1 MIFRRRTTSDPI
13 HSAPTTLQQLW
24 TDRLGVLGIRSLQ
37 ILLVLTLSTVT
48 VWALL
53 QVSIAVIPLLLALII
68 AAAFSPLMR
77 WMRVRGI
84 PDIAAAWIALLG
96 ALAILGGIITA
107 IVFAVRSQWD
117 DLTEQAVEGFNEL
130 IELAQGLPF
139 AAELLA
145 DFDAD
150 ELVDQVL
157 DFVTSAQ
164 FGSGALAG
172 VTAVGQFFA
181 GLALFIVILFF
192 FLKDGPRIWAFFL
205 KPFDGARKARGQRV
219 GATAVTTLGGYIR
232 GTAIVAAVDAIGI
245 GIGLVILGVPLA
257 LPLAV
262 IVFVTAFIPLVG
274 ATLAGV
280 LAALV
285 ALVTNDLLTALIVV
299 GIVVLVNQLEGN
311 FLQPVVMAQTLKLH
325 PLVILLAL
333 SVGTITGGI
342 VGAILSVPIAATA
355 WAIVKVW
362 DTRDLELEAEGRP
375 RVPAS

>member
-1 MIFRRRTTSDPI
+1 MFFRRRPPLPPADPGRP
-13 HSAPTTLQQLW
+13 SLTGMW
-24 TDRLGVLGIRSLQ
+24 TDRLGTLGTRSLQ

-68 AAAFSPLMR
+68 AAAFNPLMR
-77 WMRVRGI
+77 WMRDRGV
-84 PDIAAAWIALLG
+84 PDMAAAWIALLG
-96 ALAILGGIITA
+96 ALTVLGGIIWA
-107 IVFAVRSQWD
+107 IVIAVRNQWE
-117 DLTEQAVEGFNEL
+117 DLVAQAAEGFTEL
-130 IELAQGLPF
+130 LDLLQGLPF
-139 AAELLA
+139 ADEFVA
-145 DFDAD
+145 DFDID
-150 ELVDQVL
+150 EALDQVV

-172 VTAVGQFFA
+172 ATAVGQFLA

-205 KPFDGARKARGQRV
+205 KPFQGERFRRGERV
-219 GATAVTTLGGYIR
+219 GAVSVATLGGYIR
-232 GTAIVAAVDAIGI
+232 GTSIVALADAIGI
-245 GIGLVILGVPLA
+245 GIGLWILQVPLA

-262 IVFVTAFIPLVG
+262 IVFVTAFIPIVG
-274 ATLAGV
+274 ATLAGT

-285 ALVTNDLLTALIVV
+285 ALVTNDLVTALIVV
-299 GIVVLVNQLEGN
+299 GIVVLVNQLESN
-311 FLQPVVMAQTLKLH
+311 FLQPIVMAQTLKLH

-362 DTRDLELEAEGRP
+362 DTRDPALEHEGRP
-375 RVPAS
+375 RAAAP

>member
-1 MIFRRRTTSDPI
+1 MFRRRPPLPPVEPGRSSLT
-13 HSAPTTLQQLW
+13 AMW

-68 AAAFSPLMR
+68 AAAFNPLMR
-77 WMRVRGI
+77 WMRDRGV
-84 PDIAAAWIALLG
+84 PDMAAAWIALLG
-96 ALAILGGIITA
+96 ALAVLGGIIWA
-107 IVFAVRSQWD
+107 IVIAVRNQWEDLVSQ
-117 DLTEQAVEGFNEL
+117 AAEGFSEL
-130 IELAQGLPF
+130 LELLQDLPF
-139 AAELLA
+139 ADEFVG
-145 DFDAD
+145 DFDLD
-150 ELVDQVL
+150 EALDQIVN
-157 DFVTSAQ
+157 FVTSAQ

-172 VTAVGQFFA
+172 ATAVGQLFA

-205 KPFDGARKARGQRV
+205 KPFEGERFRRGERV
-219 GATAVTTLGGYIR
+219 GAVSVATLGGYIR
-232 GTAIVAAVDAIGI
+232 GTSIVALADAV
-245 GIGLVILGVPLA
+245 GIGLGLWILGVPLA

-262 IVFVTAFIPLVG
+262 IVFVTAFIPIVG
-274 ATLAGV
+274 ATLAGT

-285 ALVTNDLLTALIVV
+285 ALVTNDLVTALIVV
-299 GIVVLVNQLEGN
+299 GIVVLVNQLESN
-311 FLQPVVMAQTLKLH
+311 FLQPIVMAQTLKLH

-362 DTRDLELEAEGRP
+362 DRRDPALEHEGRP
-375 RVPAS
+375 RVPAP

>member
-1 MIFRRRTTSDPI
+1 MFRRRPPLPPVEPGRSSLT
-13 HSAPTTLQQLW
+13 AMW

-68 AAAFSPLMR
+68 AAAFNPLMR
-77 WMRVRGI
+77 WMRDRGV
-84 PDIAAAWIALLG
+84 PDMAAAWIALLG
-96 ALAILGGIITA
+96 ALAVLGGIIWA
-107 IVFAVRSQWD
+107 IVIAVRNQWEDLVSQ
-117 DLTEQAVEGFNEL
+117 AAEGFSEL
-130 IELAQGLPF
+130 LELLQGLPF
-139 AAELLA
+139 ADEFVG
-145 DFDAD
+145 DFDLD
-150 ELVDQVL
+150 EALDQIVN
-157 DFVTSAQ
+157 FVTSAQ

-172 VTAVGQFFA
+172 ATAVGQLFA

-205 KPFDGARKARGQRV
+205 KPFEGERFRRGERV
-219 GATAVTTLGGYIR
+219 GAVSVATLGGYIR
-232 GTAIVAAVDAIGI
+232 GTSIVALADAV
-245 GIGLVILGVPLA
+245 GIGLGLWILGVPLA
-257 LPLAV
+257 LPLAM
-262 IVFVTAFIPLVG
+262 IVFVTAFIPIVG
-274 ATLAGV
+274 ATLAGT

-285 ALVTNDLLTALIVV
+285 ALVTNDLVTALIVV
-299 GIVVLVNQLEGN
+299 GIVVLVNQLESN
-311 FLQPVVMAQTLKLH
+311 FLQPIVMAQTLKLH

-362 DTRDLELEAEGRP
+362 DRRDPALEHEGRP
-375 RVPAS
+375 RVPAP

>member
-1 MIFRRRTTSDPI
+1 MFRRRPALPPAEPGRSSLT
-13 HSAPTTLQQLW
+13 AMW

-68 AAAFSPLMR
+68 AAAFNPLMR
-77 WMRVRGI
+77 WMRDRGV
-84 PDIAAAWIALLG
+84 PDMAAAWIALLG
-96 ALAILGGIITA
+96 ALAVLGGIIWA
-107 IVFAVRSQWD
+107 IVIAVRNQWG
-117 DLTEQAVEGFNEL
+117 DLVAQAAEGFNEL
-130 IELAQGLPF
+130 LELLQGLPF
-139 AAELLA
+139 A
-145 DFDAD
+145 D
-150 ELVDQVL
+150 EFIDDIDLDEAIDQLVA
-157 DFVTSAQ
+157 FVTSPQ
-164 FGSGALAG
+164 FGSGALTG
-172 VTAVGQFFA
+172 VTYVGQFFA

-192 FLKDGPRIWAFFL
+192 FLKDGPKIWAFFL
-205 KPFDGARKARGQRV
+205 KPFEGERFRRGERV
-219 GATAVTTLGGYIR
+219 GAVSVATLGGYIR
-232 GTAIVAAVDAIGI
+232 GTSIVALADAVGI
-245 GIGLVILGVPLA
+245 GIGLWILGVPLA

-262 IVFVTAFIPLVG
+262 IVFVTAFIPIVG
-274 ATLAGV
+274 ATLAGT

-285 ALVTNDLLTALIVV
+285 ALVTNDLVTALIVV
-299 GIVVLVNQLEGN
+299 GIVVLVNQLESN

-362 DTRDLELEAEGRP
+362 DRRDPALEHEGRP
-375 RVPAS
+375 RVPAP

>member
-1 MIFRRRTTSDPI
+1 MFRRRPPLPPVEPGRSSLT
-13 HSAPTTLQQLW
+13 AMW

-68 AAAFSPLMR
+68 AAAFNPLMR
-77 WMRVRGI
+77 WMRDRGV
-84 PDIAAAWIALLG
+84 PDMAAAWIALLG
-96 ALAILGGIITA
+96 ALAVLGGIIWA
-107 IVFAVRSQWD
+107 IVIAVRNQWEDLVSQ
-117 DLTEQAVEGFNEL
+117 AAEGFSEL
-130 IELAQGLPF
+130 LELLQGLPF
-139 AAELLA
+139 ADEFVG
-145 DFDAD
+145 DFDLD
-150 ELVDQVL
+150 EALDQIVN
-157 DFVTSAQ
+157 FVTSAQ

-172 VTAVGQFFA
+172 ATAVGQLFA

-205 KPFDGARKARGQRV
+205 KPFEGERFRRGERV
-219 GATAVTTLGGYIR
+219 GAVSVATLGGYIR
-232 GTAIVAAVDAIGI
+232 GTSIVALADAV
-245 GIGLVILGVPLA
+245 GIGLGLWILGVPLA

-262 IVFVTAFIPLVG
+262 IVFVTAFIPIVG
-274 ATLAGV
+274 ATLAGT

-285 ALVTNDLLTALIVV
+285 ALVTNDLVTALIVV
-299 GIVVLVNQLEGN
+299 GIVVLVNQLESN
-311 FLQPVVMAQTLKLH
+311 FLQPIVMAQTLKLH

-362 DTRDLELEAEGRP
+362 DRRDPALEHEGRP
-375 RVPAS
+375 RVPAP

>member
-1 MIFRRRTTSDPI
+1 MFRRRPPALPTDPGR
-13 HSAPTTLQQLW
+13 SSLTGMW
-24 TDRLGVLGIRSLQ
+24 TDRLGVLGTRSLQ

-68 AAAFSPLMR
+68 AAAFNPLMR
-77 WMRVRGI
+77 WMRDRGV
-84 PDIAAAWIALLG
+84 PDMAAAWIALLG
-96 ALAILGGIITA
+96 ALTVLGGIIWA
-107 IVFAVRSQWD
+107 IVIAVRNQWEDLVSQ
-117 DLTEQAVEGFNEL
+117 AAEGFSEL
-130 IELAQGLPF
+130 LELLQGLPF
-139 AAELLA
+139 ADEFVG
-145 DFDAD
+145 DFDLD
-150 ELVDQVL
+150 EALDQIV

-172 VTAVGQFFA
+172 ATAVGQFFA

-205 KPFDGARKARGQRV
+205 KPFEGERFRRGERV
-219 GATAVTTLGGYIR
+219 GAVSVATLGGYIR
-232 GTAIVAAVDAIGI
+232 GTSIVALADAIGI
-245 GIGLVILGVPLA
+245 GIGLWILGVPLA

-262 IVFVTAFIPLVG
+262 IVFITAFIPLVG

-285 ALVTNDLLTALIVV
+285 ALVTNGLVTALIVV
-299 GIVVLVNQLEGN
+299 AIVVLVNQLEGN

-333 SVGTITGGI
+333 SIGTITGGI

-362 DTRDLELEAEGRP
+362 DKRDPALEHEGRP
-375 RVPAS
+375 RAAAP

>member
-1 MIFRRRTTSDPI
+1 MFRRRPPLPPVEPGRSSLT
-13 HSAPTTLQQLW
+13 AMW

-68 AAAFSPLMR
+68 AAAFNPLMR
-77 WMRVRGI
+77 WMRNKGV
-84 PDIAAAWIALLG
+84 PDMAAAWIALLG
-96 ALAILGGIITA
+96 ALSVLGGIIWA
-107 IVFAVRSQWD
+107 IVIAVRSQWE
-117 DLTEQAVEGFNEL
+117 DLVSQAAEGFSEL
-130 IELAQGLPF
+130 LELLQGLPF
-139 AAELLA
+139 ADEFVA
-145 DFDAD
+145 DFDLD
-150 ELVDQVL
+150 EALDQLV

-172 VTAVGQFFA
+172 ATAVGQFFA

-205 KPFDGARKARGQRV
+205 KPFEGERFRRGERV
-219 GATAVTTLGGYIR
+219 GAVSVATLGGYIR
-232 GTAIVAAVDAIGI
+232 GTSIVALADAV
-245 GIGLVILGVPLA
+245 GIGLGLWILGVPLA

-262 IVFVTAFIPLVG
+262 IVFVTAFIPIVG
-274 ATLAGV
+274 ATLAGT

-285 ALVTNDLLTALIVV
+285 ALVTNDLVTALIVV
-299 GIVVLVNQLEGN
+299 GIVVLVNQLESN
-311 FLQPVVMAQTLKLH
+311 FLQPIVMAQTLKLH

-362 DTRDLELEAEGRP
+362 DRRDPALEHEGRP
-375 RVPAS
+375 RVPAP

>member
-1 MIFRRRTTSDPI
+1 M
-13 HSAPTTLQQLW
+13 W

-68 AAAFSPLMR
+68 AAAFNPLMR
-77 WMRVRGI
+77 WMRDRGV
-84 PDIAAAWIALLG
+84 PDMAAAWIALLG
-96 ALAILGGIITA
+96 ALAVLGGIIWA
-107 IVFAVRSQWD
+107 IVIAVRNQWEDLVSQ
-117 DLTEQAVEGFNEL
+117 AAEGFSEL
-130 IELAQGLPF
+130 LELLQGLPF
-139 AAELLA
+139 ADEFVG
-145 DFDAD
+145 DFDLD
-150 ELVDQVL
+150 EALDQIVN
-157 DFVTSAQ
+157 FVTSAQ

-172 VTAVGQFFA
+172 ATAVGQLFA

-205 KPFDGARKARGQRV
+205 KPFEGERFRRGERV
-219 GATAVTTLGGYIR
+219 GAVSVATLGGYIR
-232 GTAIVAAVDAIGI
+232 GTSIVALADAV
-245 GIGLVILGVPLA
+245 GIGLGLWILGVPLA
-257 LPLAV
+257 LPLAM
-262 IVFVTAFIPLVG
+262 IVFVTAFIPIVG
-274 ATLAGV
+274 ATLAGT

-285 ALVTNDLLTALIVV
+285 ALVTNDLVTALIVV
-299 GIVVLVNQLEGN
+299 GIVVLVNQLESN
-311 FLQPVVMAQTLKLH
+311 FLQPIVMAQTLKLH

-362 DTRDLELEAEGRP
+362 DRRDPALEHEGRP
-375 RVPAS
+375 RVPAP